1 MVSFLVDSGASET
14 VANSASFAGFEAIE
28 TSATGTKYSSAA
40 EGGPE
45 ITNAGEKRIE
55 VMDQNGNLSF
65 MKVQM
70 CDNLHSKKFLAS
82 VSRINQ
88 TGHRVVFDDPASGSY
103 IENKMTGNKTWL
115 RQESGVFYLDLWIS
129 PESIFGR
136 QGGAR

>member
-1 MVSFLVDSGASET
+1 
-14 VANSASFAGFEAIE
+14 
-28 TSATGTKYSSAA
+28 
-40 EGGPE
+40 
-45 ITNAGEKRIE
+45 
-55 VMDQNGNLSF
+55 MDQNGTLSF

-70 CDNLHSKKFLAS
+70 CDNLHAKQFLAS
-82 VSRINQ
+82 VSRLNQ

-103 IENKMTGNKTWL
+103 IENKVTGSKTWL